1 MSKDARSKSMIRGAA
16 GLVGLIAVLA
26 MPALASATPLNY
38 TFDASNEA
46 WGQHQ
51 NPQSQITSAG
61 WLATGG
67 NPGGHLSAT
76 DTASDAGCTTDGT
89 GTPCNTLFFESPT
102 LAVGGLTGN
111 YGGTASF
118 DLRSSVNPAF
128 ASEIEIG
135 STSLQ
140 ALLSGVILETSGTTY
155 HHLSIPLSE
164 TGAAWLY
171 CATSCVPP
179 SQAQFK
185 ALLAAADFISV
196 NADVGPLTPTS
207 TGETYDLDNV
217 SLTDG
222 LPQAPAKP
230 KKKKCKKKKKK
241 KRAAVAK
248 KKKCKKKPKKRASVT
263 SRRTENREF

>member
-1 MSKDARSKSMIRGAA
+1 MSKEARSKAMIRGAA

-26 MPALASATPLNY
+26 LPAIASATPLTYN
-38 TFDASNEA
+38 FDASAEA
-46 WGQHQ
+46 WGQSQ
-51 NPQSQITSAG
+51 NGGSTITSAG
-61 WLATGG
+61 WLATDG
-67 NPGGHLSAT
+67 NPGGHLTAT
-76 DTASDAGCTTDGT
+76 DTGTDSACPAN
-89 GTPCNTLFFESPT
+89 PCNILYFESPT

-118 DLRSSVNPAF
+118 DLRSSVSPGF
-128 ASEIEIG
+128 ASELVIG

-140 ALLSGVILETSGTTY
+140 ALLSGVVPETSGTTY

-171 CATSCVPP
+171 CTTSCVPP

-185 ALLAAADFISV
+185 ALLATADFISV
-196 NADVGPLTPTS
+196 NADVAPTD

-222 LPQAPAKP
+222 PPPPVPVPVTPK
-230 KKKKCKKKKKK
+230 KKKKCKKKKKH
-241 KRAAVAK
+241 ASVA
-248 KKKCKKKPKKRASVT
+248 KKKCKKKPKKRASAA
-263 SRRTENREF
+263 SFAR